1 ALLAEAARVDGSV
14 GIFDANDPVFMP
26 PGDMPGRIRTWLAEH
41 DQPVPASRAE
51 FARSIVESLAEAF
64 ADAVRTAGELS
75 GIDVRT
81 IHIVGGGSLNQLLCQ
96 LTADRAGIPVE
107 AGPVEATAIGN
118 LLVQARSAGFI
129 SGDLDAM
136 RAVVAEAF
144 PPTRYTPTA

>member
-51 FARSIVESLAEAF
+51 FARSIVESLAAAF
-64 ADAVRTAGELS
+64 AGAVRTAAELS
-75 GIDVRT
+75 GVGVET
-81 IHIVGGGSLNQLLCQ
+81 IHIVGGGSLNELLCQ

-118 LLVQARSAGFI
+118 LLMQGRATGAI
-129 SGDLDAM
+129 SGDLDAL
-136 RAVVAEAF
+136 RAVVADAF
-144 PPTRYTPTA
+144 PVRRY